1 MPPLMSEPRRIDFS
15 APVEHDPRVH
25 DREADVD
32 GTRWA
37 HVTYEPGAGREEWCE
52 TPHSGVV
59 LSGTLTYAFED
70 GREPLV
76 LGPGDGFVLPEAPR
90 HRGRNEGAEPVRLFL
105 IDALA

>member
-1 MPPLMSEPRRIDFS
+1 
-15 APVEHDPRVH
+15 VH
-25 DREADVD
+25 DREAEVG

-37 HVTYEPGAGREEWCE
+37 HVVYDPGHGREEWCE

-59 LSGTLTYAFED
+59 LAGELTYSFED

-90 HRGRNEGAEPVRLFL
+90 HRGRNEGSEPVRLFL
-105 IDALA
+105 VDALV